1 MNFHVLTLFPEIPRA
16 FFETSIM
23 KKAVDKGIIAYDLV
37 NIRDFAFDKHKT
49 CDDSPY
55 GGGAGMLMLPEP
67 LNLGLKSV
75 CSKIKEEQG
84 SKAKKRVIYVT
95 PSGKPFTQKLAQ
107 DLSQEDNLIFICG
120 RYEGIDQRIIDTWV
134 DDEISIGDY
143 VMSSGELAATVI
155 IDAVYRLVDGVISSD
170 SLSEESHTDGLL
182 EYPQYTHPEV
192 FCGKKVPEVLLSGH
206 HENIRKWRLRKRL
219 EKTLRVR
226 PDMIA
231 KARENGQLSKEAE
244 KMIIDLRGNQG
255 GLLQNATFIA
265 NILLKNGK
273 IVSIFKSSI
282 QIFLILIQNTILFS
296 GVFFFMFSRISN

>member
-1 MNFHVLTLFPEIPRA
+1 
-16 FFETSIM
+16 M

-75 CSKIKEEQG
+75 SSKIKEEQG

-192 FCGKKVPEVLLSGH
+192 FCGKKVPDILLSGH

-244 KMIIDLRGNQG
+244 KMIETITNQTG
-255 GLLQNATFIA
+255 D
-265 NILLKNGK
+265 
-273 IVSIFKSSI
+273 
-282 QIFLILIQNTILFS
+282 
-296 GVFFFMFSRISN
+296 